1 VDGRVEHMGRLF
13 YSPGDHVVLIMIY
26 SDSRLPEL
34 GGETELSRRR
44 YEEWQREF
52 DKAVNAMRK

>member
-1 VDGRVEHMGRLF
+1 MGRLF